1 MNKFSIRVLPQKI
14 KLYKC
19 NIEEYKNIFK
29 KYNLYNDEDVL
40 CKTILED
47 EVTFYYFLKYY
58 ENNDNNNDYK
68 NDDNKNNENHYIHHI
83 LSKICVSDPRK
94 YTVINIYEDVPG
106 IDHVGIIYNISRL
119 FLEKNIPIL
128 YINTYGHNL
137 VIISEEFLE
146 NAIETLKNIGNI
158 VD

>member
-1 MNKFSIRVLPQKI
+1 MNKFSIRILGEKI

-19 NIEEYKNIFK
+19 NREEYKNIIL
-29 KYNLYNDEDVL
+29 KYNLFNDEDIL

-47 EVTFYYFLKYY
+47 EVTFYYFLKQDTN
-58 ENNDNNNDYK
+58 ETNEKDNHC
-68 NDDNKNNENHYIHHI
+68 NHYNHYI

-94 YTVINIYEDVPG
+94 YTVINIYEDIPG

-119 FLEKNIPIL
+119 FLEKSIPIL

-137 VIISEEFLE
+137 ILISEEHL
-146 NAIETLKNIGNI
+146 NNGLDILKKIGNI
-158 VD
+158 E